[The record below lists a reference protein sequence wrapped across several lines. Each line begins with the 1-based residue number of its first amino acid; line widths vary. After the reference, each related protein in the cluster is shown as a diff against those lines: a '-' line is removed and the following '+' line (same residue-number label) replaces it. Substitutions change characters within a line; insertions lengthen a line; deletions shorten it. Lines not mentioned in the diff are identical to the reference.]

1 MRYTLRVF
9 RTLPRTASLEPLG
22 YDMLNDDNPSTFWV
36 KASPAIER
44 FEGLLGDFFNA
55 VFGRIEGLLTRFIG
69 SANRRRIETMNPA
82 VEEISALEPEYQAM
96 SDEELRRQSEIFR
109 GLLNGLIPLDDSPV
123 VETGSSLTA
132 LRSRVR
138 DRIRKRVRIGKVA
151 SVTLDDLLPDAF
163 AACRE
168 AGRRVLEMRHYDV
181 QLMGGIVLHT
191 GDIAEMITGE
201 GKTLVATLPAYL
213 NALDE
218 KGVHVVTVNDYLA
231 RRDMEWMS
239 PLYTS
244 LGLTVGAIWSG
255 MEPADR
261 QKAYGCDITYGTNN
275 EFGFDYL
282 RDNMRQARKG
292 DLRYSARMQQAQRLP
307 LNFAIID
314 EVDNILI
321 DEARTPLII
330 SGPAHGGTSR
340 YALVDKLTRQLQ
352 EGVHFEVNRKDRSTL
367 FTDDGVRFTEELVNK
382 TLRDI
387 GEKGSLESFYSA
399 GQTKW
404 PTGRLLDGKRKEY
417 YAIRNVDWP
426 HLIDNSL
433 KAHFL
438 YNNGVNYI
446 VKDGEVVIVDEFTG
460 RLMPG
465 RNWSDGLHQAVE
477 AKERVKIK
485 EENQTLATITLQNF
499 FKLYGKLS
507 GMTGTAM
514 TEVNEFIKNYDL
526 DVVTLPT
533 NRPLKRDNFSDLVYR
548 TEKEKEDA
556 VVDEIERMNKWDVLS
571 LASSREEIW
580 CRLQKETDDKIT
592 FKRKGLNKP
601 ETIDRSD
608 VEEIQY
614 RGRPILV
621 GTISIE
627 KSEHIGALLAKRG
640 IEHQVLNAKHHESE
654 AEIIAQAGRKS
665 RVTIATNMAG
675 RGTDIILGGNAEALA
690 WVKLRDKHG
699 YQSRLEVSPEEWGL
713 VQEIEEEFSMK
724 AEGDEIRKMGGLH
737 VIGTERHEARR
748 IDRQLQGRCGRQGD
762 PGSSRFFLSLEDDLM
777 KIFGGEWVGRL
788 MGSLGMEEGQAIESK
803 IVSRRVEGAQKK
815 REEYNSDIRKN
826 LLEYDE
832 VMDEQRKRAYG
843 YRQRILNGCECKQLL
858 FDMFDKEIAVNL
870 GNYLD
875 KDYCPTEFAVFANRR
890 LGMGAE
896 GGVSQTKLRPRDFR
910 HSSFDQ
916 AEEYSKDYA
925 KRKVE
930 GQIYELIE
938 ENLPEEEEPNVWKWE
953 GLTTLFNSNYVE
965 NEQGGKRNKEI
976 EPFLAAN
983 LKKMERD
990 EVAALLIE
998 TAKQSIESTDLS
1010 DGRKLLELNYGR
1022 HKACEW
1028 VQDKFG
1034 IELDFDEIAE
1044 LEIEDIQTLVLGR
1057 VDAEFE
1063 EKQVRFPVEG
1073 AKQHFSRRD
1082 PKTGLI
1088 HFDRP
1093 GVADWAQHRFDA
1105 ELDLEELKSK
1115 QRREIEEILIEC
1127 SRKNTTVAEEKLRE
1141 AREHLDEMFTA
1152 QAPEDEKNVVEQYAK
1167 IKHESTETFLRWM
1180 NEEYLNVMTLKD
1192 ATSFPKEKLERQVA
1206 AIVEMRYRREYPKYR
1221 TNPETTQQL
1230 NNDIHEAIRFLN
1242 DAFVAQSDNDADP
1255 PTDAKLDPEHEETQV
1270 FCDWLNENYSN
1281 AMTDLS
1287 LVDVPR
1293 EDLESRVDA
1302 NVEAR
1307 YRPEMQRQ
1315 IRTLILQNLDTSWRD
1330 HLLAMDQLRSAL
1342 GLVGYAQRDTKVE
1355 YKREGMQYF
1364 EKMWAELNSNV
1375 TQLIFK
1381 LKDSEEESE
1390 VEAAP
1395 QMTETHDS
1403 PDEILS
1409 QQESAIEGTQKS
1421 DNKKEPFRRQNEKT
1435 RRNDPCPCG
1444 SGKKY
1449 KRCCGQE

>member
-1 MRYTLRVF
+1 
-9 RTLPRTASLEPLG
+9 
-22 YDMLNDDNPSTFWV
+22 MLKDDNPSTFWEN
-36 KASPAIER
+36 ASPVIER
-44 FEGLLGDFFNA
+44 IEGALGDFFNA
-55 VFGRIEGLLTRFIG
+55 IFGRIEKFLTRFMG
-69 SANRRRIETMNPA
+69 SANRRRIETMNPD
-82 VEEISALEPEYQAM
+82 VEATNVLEPEYQAM
-96 SDEELRRQSEIFR
+96 SDEELRQQTDIFR

-123 VETGSSLTA
+123 VETGSSLTTVRA
-132 LRSRVR
+132 RAR
-138 DRIRKRVRIGKVA
+138 DRMRKRVRIGKKTN
-151 SVTLDDLLPDAF
+151 VTLDDILPDAF

-168 AGRRVLEMRHYDV
+168 AGRRVLQMRHYDV

-261 QKAYGCDITYGTNN
+261 QKAYACDITYGTNN

-292 DLRYSARMQQAQRLP
+292 DRHYSARMQQAQRLP

-340 YALVDKLTRQLQ
+340 YALVEKITRQLE

-367 FTDDGVRFTEELVNK
+367 FTDEGVRFTEELVNK
-382 TLRDI
+382 TLRDM
-387 GEKGSLESFYSA
+387 GEKDSLESFYSA
-399 GQTKW
+399 GKTKW

-417 YAIRNVDWP
+417 YTIRNVDWP

-438 YNNGVNYI
+438 YSNGVNYI

-477 AKERVKIK
+477 AKENVKIK

-514 TEVNEFIKNYDL
+514 TEVNEFIKNYEL
-526 DVVTLPT
+526 DVVALPT
-533 NRPLKRDNFSDLVYR
+533 NRPLKRDNFPDLVYR
-548 TEKEKEDA
+548 TEEEKETA
-556 VVDEIERMNKWDVLS
+556 VVDEIERMNKWDVIR
-571 LASSREEIW
+571 LANSRDDLW
-580 CRLQKETDDKIT
+580 CRIQSETEDRIT
-592 FKRKGLNKP
+592 YKRKGLNKP
-601 ETIDRSD
+601 ETIERSD
-608 VEEIQY
+608 VESIEY

-627 KSEHIGALLAKRG
+627 KSEHLGGLLAKRG
-640 IEHQVLNAKHHESE
+640 VEHQVLNAKHHESE
-654 AEIIAQAGRKS
+654 AEIIAQAGRKG

-690 WVKLRDKHG
+690 WVKLRDKYG
-699 YQSRLEVSPEEWGL
+699 YKSRLDVPEEHWGL
-713 VQEIEEEFSMK
+713 VQEIEEEFNMK
-724 AEGDEIRKMGGLH
+724 AEGEEIVEMGGLH

-803 IVSRRVEGAQKK
+803 MVSRRVEGAQKK

-858 FDMFDKEIAVNL
+858 FDMFDKEVAVNL
-870 GNYLD
+870 GKYLD
-875 KDYCPTEFAVFANRR
+875 KDYGPAEFAVFANRR
-890 LGMGAE
+890 LGMASE
-896 GGVSQTKLRPRDFR
+896 DGVSQTKLRPRDFR
-910 HSSFDQ
+910 HSSFEQ

-938 ENLPEEEEPNVWKWE
+938 ENLPEEEEPDVWKWE
-953 GLTTLFNSNYVE
+953 SLTTLFNSNYVE

-976 EPFLAAN
+976 TPFLSSE
-983 LKKMERD
+983 LKKLERD
-990 EVAALLIE
+990 EVAALLIK
-998 TAKQSIESTDLS
+998 TAKKSLESTDLA
-1010 DGRKLLELNYGR
+1010 DGQDLLETDYGR
-1022 HKACEW
+1022 RKACEW
-1028 VQDKFG
+1028 VKEKFG
-1034 IELDFDEIAE
+1034 TGLDFDEIAD
-1044 LEIEDIQTLVLGR
+1044 LDIEAIQTLVLGR

-1063 EKQVRFPVEG
+1063 EKQIQFPVEG
-1073 AKQHFSRRD
+1073 AKQHYSRKD
-1082 PKTGLI
+1082 GKTGLI
-1088 HFDRP
+1088 HFDRA
-1093 GVADWAQHRFDA
+1093 GIVAWAKHRFNI
-1105 ELDLEELKSK
+1105 ELDLEDLKSK

-1127 SRKNTTVAEEKLRE
+1127 SRNNNILVEEKLRE
-1141 AREHLDEMFTA
+1141 ARERLDAMFSSQTN
-1152 QAPEDEKNVVEQYAK
+1152 ENTEKASEQQTH
-1167 IKHESTETFLRWM
+1167 IKHESTDTFLRWI

-1192 ATSFPKEKLERQVA
+1192 AIAYPKAMLERQVA
-1206 AIVEMRYRREYPKYR
+1206 AIVEMRFRREYPNYR
-1221 TNPETTQQL
+1221 ANPETTQQV
-1230 NNDIHEAIRFLN
+1230 NDSIQEAIRFLS
-1242 DAFVAQSDNDADP
+1242 DAFTAQLADSTDAVP
-1255 PTDAKLDPEHEETQV
+1255 SPDAKLDPEHEETQA
-1270 FCDWLNENYSN
+1270 FCDWLNEHYSN
-1281 AMTDLS
+1281 AITDLS
-1287 LVDVPR
+1287 LINTPR
-1293 EDLESRVDA
+1293 EELESRVDA
-1302 NVEAR
+1302 IVEAR

-1315 IRTLILQNLDTSWRD
+1315 VRTLILQNLDASWRD

-1364 EKMWAELNSNV
+1364 EKMWAELNTNV

-1381 LKDSEEESE
+1381 LKDSEQEP
-1390 VEAAP
+1390 EAEPAP

-1403 PDEILS
+1403 PDEILT
-1409 QQESAIEGTQKS
+1409 QQEAAIEATQKT
-1421 DNKKEPFRRQNEKT
+1421 DNKKEPFRRQNDKT